1 MLVDNVDEE
10 DDDWSGLV
18 WSGLALLTQYWSW
31 ITRSLDFKDGCSS
44 VAAVAADLNL
54 LFASVPSFDS
64 LDSYSDLFLVLLIW
78 SIFVPLINKD
88 QYETRIVKRLLT

>member
-1 MLVDNVDEE
+1 M
-10 DDDWSGLV
+10 V

-64 LDSYSDLFLVLLIW
+64 LDFYSDLFLVLLIW